1 MSRNNKTRACLIIC
15 LVLFRETWIY
25 DFMTFKCIPTA
36 TEMFKKK
43 TTFHNIADLD
53 GNQNCPSRKTIQLHA
68 FRGEVGGVTLKS
80 ACLQILSRLS
90 LVGE

>member
-1 MSRNNKTRACLIIC
+1 MFIC

-25 DFMTFKCIPTA
+25 DFMTYKCIPTA
-36 TEMFKKK
+36 TEMLKK

-68 FRGEVGGVTLKS
+68 FREEGGGVVTLKS
-80 ACLQILSRLS
+80 ACLHILSRLS

>member
-1 MSRNNKTRACLIIC
+1 MFIC

-25 DFMTFKCIPTA
+25 DFMTYKCIPTA
-36 TEMFKKK
+36 TEMLKKP
-43 TTFHNIADLD
+43 TFHNIADLD

-68 FRGEVGGVTLKS
+68 FRGEGGGVTLKS
-80 ACLQILSRLS
+80 PCLQILSRLS

>member
-1 MSRNNKTRACLIIC
+1 MFIG

-25 DFMTFKCIPTA
+25 DFMTYKCIPTA
-36 TEMFKKK
+36 TEMLKK

-68 FRGEVGGVTLKS
+68 FRGEGGCNIEECMFTD
-80 ACLQILSRLS
+80 I
-90 LVGE
+90 E